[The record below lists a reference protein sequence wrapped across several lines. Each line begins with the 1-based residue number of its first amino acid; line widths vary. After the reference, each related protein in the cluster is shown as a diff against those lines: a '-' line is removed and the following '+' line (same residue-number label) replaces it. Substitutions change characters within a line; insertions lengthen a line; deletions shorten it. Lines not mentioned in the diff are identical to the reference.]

1 MHIASSYRLDW
12 ASVGAVGV
20 GTVGVCTV
28 VVVTRAKSRPANNL
42 LALDREI

>member
-12 ASVGAVGV
+12 ASVGAVDAV
-20 GTVGVCTV
+20 GTVV
-28 VVVTRAKSRPANNL
+28 VGTRAKSRPANNL